1 MDDLKRRRALVTY
14 RSDQEKTVRRLTKRR
29 QLSRLFEMV
38 LDVVE
43 EGQADWTERFK
54 KRVAE
59 EIDIFQVGQIKPKK

>member
-38 LDVVE
+38 LDMIE
-43 EGQADWTERFK
+43 ESHQT
-54 KRVAE
+54 
-59 EIDIFQVGQIKPKK
+59 KPKK